1 MAEKKKVV
9 KKVSKKSPKN
19 KLNDLTGS
27 EWTHFLCSVEVT
39 NFPTSGSES
48 YAHKLR
54 KQHPSPKPPQLMQ
67 QIIEFFTKKNQW
79 VLDPFVGVG
88 GTLLGCSLAK
98 RNGVGI
104 DLENN
109 YLKINK
115 DVCKELNLDEQ
126 ITTKGDSR
134 KIQDIICHHSMF

>member
-1 MAEKKKVV
+1 MAEKKQIQ
-9 KKVSKKSPKN
+9 KKLFGGNIAKKRGKKSPKN

-27 EWTHFLCSVEVT
+27 EWTHILCSVEVT
-39 NFPTSGSES
+39 NYPTSGKEG

-54 KQHPSPKPPQLMQ
+54 KQHPSPKPPQLMK

-88 GTLLGCSLAK
+88 GTLFGCSLAK

-104 DLENN
+104 DLENK
-109 YLKINK
+109 YLKVYK
-115 DVCKELNLDEQ
+115 QVCKELDLNEQMKYLD
-126 ITTKGDSR
+126 
-134 KIQDIICHHSMF
+134 